1 MSQVFVSPSP
11 SALSAYSQVVV
22 TASNRLGAEERAAVH
37 HFGENVLACTDK
49 HLDRGRHKLAS
60 TDLVVGGLPLVRA
73 ALRQFGREVPEPLDY
88 PAALHPWLHRELRR
102 STLAAVMAHVE
113 NTGNVAFVKP
123 SSRTKR
129 FTGFVLE
136 DPYDYRVA
144 GVSRREPV
152 WVSSVVRFLSEYRY
166 YVLDGQVVTC
176 GVAVP
181 GPEPDSNEVR
191 KAVAAYEAAGAPRAY
206 ALDFGVLLSGAT
218 ALVEANDAFSLG
230 LYPGADPDAYLEALA
245 ARWGELL
252 GEPSAQ

>member
-1 MSQVFVSPSP
+1 MEYFADQVLECSDKQ
-11 SALSAYSQVVV
+11 L
-22 TASNRLGAEERAAVH
+22 ERS
-37 HFGENVLACTDK
+37 
-49 HLDRGRHKLAS
+49 RQKLFA

-88 PAALHPWLHRELRR
+88 PVSLHPWLHRELRR
-102 STLAAVMAHVE
+102 STLAAVSAHVE
-113 NTGNVAFVKP
+113 NTGAVAFVKP

-152 WVSSVVRFLSEYRY
+152 WVSSVVQFLSEYRY
-166 YVLDGQVVTC
+166 YVLDGQVLTR
-176 GVAVP
+176 GVAVK
-181 GPEPDSNEVR
+181 GPEPELDQVHA
-191 KAVAAYEAAGAPRAY
+191 AVAAYEAAGAPRGY
-206 ALDFGVLLSGAT
+206 ALDFGVLATGAT

-230 LYPGADPDAYLEALA
+230 LYPEADPVAYLEVLA

-252 GEPSAQ
+252 AIS